1 MYTFKIHTHKDV
13 LKKILKN
20 MSNIGWFPKDKKK
33 VAHRAKSRTGAGNE
47 VKRY

>member
-1 MYTFKIHTHKDV
+1 MHAHKDV

-20 MSNIGWFPKDKKK
+20 MSNIGWFSKDKKK